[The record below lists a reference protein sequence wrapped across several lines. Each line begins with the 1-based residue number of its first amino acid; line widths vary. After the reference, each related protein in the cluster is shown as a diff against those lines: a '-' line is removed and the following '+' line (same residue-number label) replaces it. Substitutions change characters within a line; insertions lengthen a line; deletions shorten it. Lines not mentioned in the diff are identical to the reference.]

1 VLSYEIELRTG
12 YIYATL
18 GGAFDLESAK
28 SVYRGLLQIAA
39 AQRQP
44 RILMDATRITGEM
57 TMNDRLAYGS
67 FMAEEQ
73 AGVLGAL
80 PGGPQ
85 VAILA
90 APPIMDP
97 GRFTQAVAN
106 NRGVRM
112 RASESLQELLSWLGV

>member
-1 VLSYEIELRTG
+1 MLQ
-12 YIYATL
+12 
-18 GGAFDLESAK
+18 GAAR
-28 SVYRGLLQIAA
+28 YR
-39 AQRQP
+39 RF
-44 RILMDATRITGEM
+44 RILLDCTRVTGEM
-57 TMNDRLAYGS
+57 SVNDRMAFGI

-73 AGVLGAL
+73 ARML
-80 PGGPQ
+80 PQLPEAPQ

-90 APPIMDP
+90 VPPIMDP

>member
-1 VLSYEIELRTG
+1 VSGEFCLSEAEAL
-12 YIYATL
+12 
-18 GGAFDLESAK
+18 
-28 SVYRGLLQIAA
+28 YRALLQAA
-39 AQRQP
+39 ARHRQP
-44 RILMDATRITGEM
+44 RMLIDSTRVSGEM
-57 TMNDRLAYGS
+57 TMNDRLAFGS

-73 AGVLGAL
+73 ARMIGQL
-80 PGGPQ
+80 PDAPQ

-90 APPIMDP
+90 VPPIMDP

>member
-1 VLSYEIELRTG
+1 MLRFEIETRAG
-12 YIYATL
+12 YLYATL
-18 GGAFDLESAK
+18 SGVFQLDSAK
-28 SVYRGLLQIAA
+28 DTYLAILQAA
-39 AQRQP
+39 AARGEAK
-44 RILMDATRITGEM
+44 ILMDCTRIGGEM
-57 TMNDRLAYGS
+57 STQDRLEFGTY
-67 FMAEEQ
+67 MAEAQ
-73 AGVLGAL
+73 ARVLGRL

-112 RASESLQELLSWLGV
+112 RASESLEELRSWLGV